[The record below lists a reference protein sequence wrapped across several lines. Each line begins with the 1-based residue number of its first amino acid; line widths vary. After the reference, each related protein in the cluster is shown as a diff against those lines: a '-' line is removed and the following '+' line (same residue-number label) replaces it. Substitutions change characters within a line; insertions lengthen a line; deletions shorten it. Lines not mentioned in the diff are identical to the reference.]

1 MSFSFFEHKLAF
13 FKHVREK
20 HKERL
25 DEVGRSH
32 YYDNADDVV
41 LVVFTIDERRP
52 AQWCMGGIARS
63 AINVCRDYDRLARA
77 QRNKIYCKI
86 LQT

>member
-41 LVVFTIDERRP
+41 LV
-52 AQWCMGGIARS
+52 WCSRSMKGGQRS
-63 AINVCRDYDRLARA
+63 GAWEALRG
-77 QRNKIYCKI
+77 
-86 LQT
+86 LQ

>member
-41 LVVFTIDERRP
+41 LV
-52 AQWCMGGIARS
+52 WCSQSMKGGQRS
-63 AINVCRDYDRLARA
+63 GAWEALRG
-77 QRNKIYCKI
+77 
-86 LQT
+86 LQ